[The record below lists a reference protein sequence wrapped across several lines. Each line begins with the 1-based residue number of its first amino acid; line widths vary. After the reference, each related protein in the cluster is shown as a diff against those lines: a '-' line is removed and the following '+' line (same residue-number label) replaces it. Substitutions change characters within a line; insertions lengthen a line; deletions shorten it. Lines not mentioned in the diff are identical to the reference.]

1 MRKPKRDI
9 QDIERFEEILSV
21 LVREEAGYILDRLDL
36 EDRLPVAKRLTAKR
50 QAQPGPERLRQTIE
64 ELGTTFIKFGQIMA
78 ERPDIVPERYAQEL
92 QKLQDSAPPFPAEKA
107 KEIVEAEVG
116 LEEFDSFEEEPIA
129 AASIAQ
135 VHRAELDGEEV
146 VVKIR
151 RPGMKKQVEKD
162 LDILVFLARRA
173 EKHSDNLEKM
183 GFVELVEE
191 FSRWTRNE
199 LDLGRELKNAQ
210 IFRENLKDEDKLYV
224 PEVYPEYSTS
234 EVLVMEYVDGVKC
247 TDRQEM
253 EELDI
258 DTEELANT
266 AVRAGMKQ
274 VVKDGFFHADPH
286 PSNFLLRGDGT
297 MVYLDFGMM
306 GEVPKHLRDSIDL
319 LLIHA
324 MKEDSRKV
332 LDVLKEMGTLSED
345 PELETI
351 KHEIDRKILEMR
363 NSSIGDTSISRKL
376 LELIWTCGRN
386 GLYLPT
392 SIALMGKNLVT
403 MEGIGMTICPGFEP
417 SDEYRDYGKK
427 LLMEKNDPEE
437 IAEDVMLDIAENRDI
452 VTRPATF
459 LREKM
464 RDGTGGQKVV
474 KKVKKRD
481 PLPTA
486 LVASSTLL
494 MAGGLLDPLLFYAGI
509 GELGLGIYLHRKD

>member
-1 MRKPKRDI
+1 
-9 QDIERFEEILSV
+9 
-21 LVREEAGYILDRLDL
+21 
-36 EDRLPVAKRLTAKR
+36 
-50 QAQPGPERLRQTIE
+50 
-64 ELGTTFIKFGQIMA
+64 
-78 ERPDIVPERYAQEL
+78 
-92 QKLQDSAPPFPAEKA
+92 
-107 KEIVEAEVG
+107 
-116 LEEFDSFEEEPIA
+116 
-129 AASIAQ
+129 
-135 VHRAELDGEEV
+135 
-146 VVKIR
+146 
-151 RPGMKKQVEKD
+151 MKKQVEKD

-183 GFVELVEE
+183 GLVELVEE

-210 IFRENLKDEDKLYV
+210 IFRENLKEEDKLYV

-247 TDRQEM
+247 TDRQEI

-258 DTEELANT
+258 DAEELANT

-286 PSNFLLRGDGT
+286 PSNFLLREDGT
-297 MVYLDFGMM
+297 MVYLNFGIM

-345 PELETI
+345 TDLETI
-351 KHEIDRKILEMR
+351 KHEIERKILEMR

-376 LELIWTCGRN
+376 LELMWTCGRN

-403 MEGIGMTICPGFEP
+403 MEGIGMTVCPGFEP
-417 SDEYRDYGKK
+417 SDEYKVYGKK
-427 LLMEKNDPEE
+427 LLMEKNNPEE
-437 IAEDVMLDIAENRDI
+437 MAEDVMLDVAENRDI

-464 RDGTGGQKVV
+464 RGGTRDQKVV